1 MMKNIVNILLLS
13 SAAFLLFSCGND
25 KEQQTTPSK
34 KVVMDLPAPFH
45 KHEKIEVGPELIF
58 DIYSWGRGS
67 DSTSSLLILRSDSI
81 KNDFT
86 VASSENI
93 NGRLQEVFNTD
104 MDADGNPEVLVY
116 FTKNDEYE
124 SAEILCFE
132 FTGKILGKIK
142 FPDLS
147 AKTKKQYHGLD
158 KFYVK
163 DGKLFREFNFFEEA
177 DKESKNPTGKKVI
190 EYFIK
195 GNSFD
200 LKEIE

>member
-1 MMKNIVNILLLS
+1 MKKIVNIILLFGT
-13 SAAFLLFSCGND
+13 AFLLFSCGND
-25 KEQQTTPSK
+25 KEKQTKPSK
-34 KVVMDLPAPFH
+34 KAVMDLPAPFH

-86 VASSENI
+86 VASSDNI
-93 NGRLQEVFNTD
+93 DGRLQEVFNTD
-104 MDADGNPEVLVY
+104 MDDDGNPEVLVY
-116 FTKNDEYE
+116 FTKNDQYE
-124 SAEILCFE
+124 SAEILCYE
-132 FTGKILGKIK
+132 FTGKNVGKIR

-147 AKTKKQYHGLD
+147 SKTKKQYHGLD

-163 DGKLFREFNFFEEA
+163 EGKLFREFNLFEES
-177 DKESKNPTGKKVI
+177 DKEGKNPTGKKVI
-190 EYFIK
+190 QYFIK

-200 LKEIE
+200 LKEVE